1 MANAGVVG
9 MAEVIVP
16 SSAPANRGFTAGS
29 VAMWSFVWVGFAAL
43 LLVTLHLAIVGRS
56 SR

>member
-16 SSAPANRGFTAGS
+16 NSTTSSGGLKGS
-29 VAMWSFVWVGFAAL
+29 PAMWSFVWVGVSIFIL
-43 LLVTLHLAIVGRS
+43 MFIHLAMAGRAG
-56 SR
+56 R